1 MMPNLSPDEFER
13 SLSRQPLKSI
23 PGEWRTS
30 ILAATGSAQRTATP
44 SHATA
49 PGFAAA
55 LREYYV
61 SLLWPHP
68 KAWAALAAAWVVI
81 LALHLATREAS
92 GPSAQP
98 MVRPS
103 REVLAELRA
112 EHKLYAELLGTTQTV
127 DADRPRTKGPGPRS
141 GRLAIPA
148 V

>member
-1 MMPNLSPDEFER
+1 MMPKLTPDEFER
-13 SLSRQPLKSI
+13 NLSRQPLKPI
-23 PGEWRTS
+23 PGEWRAS
-30 ILAATGSAQRTATP
+30 ILAAAGSAQRTATP

-49 PGFAAA
+49 PGFAAT
-55 LREYYV
+55 LREYFV

-103 REVLAELRA
+103 AEVLAELRA
-112 EHKLYAELLGTTQTV
+112 EHKLYAELLGTTQKA
-127 DADRPRTKGPGPRS
+127 DADRPRTKAPGPRS

-148 V
+148 A